1 MIGKLVMLLGL
12 ALVVSSSP
20 ALAAQLTN
28 LEGQSCGSA
37 EGTWHFVNVQT
48 ERAPGGILTA
58 TFTNPDTRCE
68 VGATSVN
75 NRMQHF
81 YCIAPGT
88 LTGASSDLPGYIRL
102 SDFSCVTQCEKD
114 PKTQECK
121 K

>member
-1 MIGKLVMLLGL
+1 MLLGL
-12 ALVVSSSP
+12 VLAVSSSP
-20 ALAAQLTN
+20 ALAAYLTN

-48 ERAPGGILTA
+48 EKAPAGTLTA
-58 TFTNPDTRCE
+58 TFTNPDETCI

-75 NRMQHF
+75 QRMQHF

-88 LTGASSDLPGYIRL
+88 LTGASSGLPGYIRL
-102 SDFSCVTQCEKD
+102 SGFECLTQCEKD